1 MQSKNAFGIRR
12 IAKIVSVAGLLGAA
26 SFLPVAAST
35 ADIAADAQAQALKTW
50 HQTMRQMAPP
60 MEGCFHASFP
70 SVIWEK
76 ATCEATSYR
85 SNPHVKLKNG
95 MAETVGNGDDYAA
108 TTTNLTSSATGSF
121 PVVTGVTSETDG
133 GTANSY
139 TLQLN
144 TNLSS
149 SSPAC
154 ASYGYSSCQV
164 WQQFI
169 YSSSY
174 VGGVAQVFMQDWM
187 FIPSRSRCPRSGGWT
202 SYKTSS
208 YNGCYKNSTAVNSV
222 TVPASQLGNLKLAG
236 SVVANGNDT
245 VTFTNGTEAYAVSQP
260 DSTLGAAHV
269 WNQSEFNIVGNG
281 GGSAATFNSGSSV
294 TVNLQVNDNSTS
306 APGCA
311 ANDGTTG
318 ETNNLN
324 LGSCSAVGGS
334 SPYIQFTE
342 SN

>member
-1 MQSKNAFGIRR
+1 MQSKHAFR
-12 IAKIVSVAGLLGAA
+12 IGSMAKIVSVAGLLGAA
-26 SFLPVAAST
+26 AFLPAAAST
-35 ADIAADAQAQALKTW
+35 ADIAAEAQAQALKGW
-50 HQTMRQMAPP
+50 HETMRQMAPP
-60 MEGCFHASFP
+60 TEGCFHAAFP

-76 ATCEATSYR
+76 TTCATTSYR
-85 SNPHVKLKNG
+85 SEPHVKFST
-95 MAETVGNGDDYAA
+95 AETVGNGNDYAA
-108 TTTNLTSSATGSF
+108 ATSGLTSSATGTF

-133 GTANSY
+133 TTANSY

-144 TNLSS
+144 TNLAN

-187 FIPSRSRCPRSGGWT
+187 FIPARSRCPRSGGWS

-208 YNGCYKNSTAVNSV
+208 YNGCYKNSTAVNTV
-222 TVPASQLGNLKLAG
+222 LVPASQLGNLKLAG
-236 SVVANGNDT
+236 SVTKNGNDT
-245 VTFTNGTEAYAVSQP
+245 VTFTNGTQAYAVSQP
-260 DSTLGAAHV
+260 DSTLDAAYV

-281 GGSAATFNSGSSV
+281 GGSAATFNSGSSI
-294 TVNLQVNDNSTS
+294 TVNLQVHDGSTN
-306 APGCA
+306 APSCL
-311 ANDGTTG
+311 ANAGSTG

-324 LGSCSAVGGS
+324 LGACSTAGGT

>member
-1 MQSKNAFGIRR
+1 MQSKNTFGVRR
-12 IAKIVSVAGLLGAA
+12 IAKIASVAGLLGAVSLLSTA
-26 SFLPVAAST
+26 AAST
-35 ADIAADAQAQALKTW
+35 NDIAAEAQAQALKTW
-50 HQTMRQMAPP
+50 HETMRQMAPP
-60 MEGCFHASFP
+60 TEGCFQAAFP

-76 ATCEATSYR
+76 AICEATSYR
-85 SNPHVKLKNG
+85 SNPHVKSS
-95 MAETVGNGDDYAA
+95 ATETVGNGNDYAA
-108 TTTNLTSSATGSF
+108 ATSGLTSSATGTF

-133 GTANSY
+133 TTANSY

-144 TNLSS
+144 TNIAS

-187 FIPSRSRCPRSGGWT
+187 FIPKGAKCPRTGGWT
-202 SYKTSS
+202 AYKTSS
-208 YNGCYKNSTAVNSV
+208 YSGCYKNSNAVN
-222 TVPASQLGNLKLAG
+222 TALVPASQLANLKLAG
-236 SVVANGNDT
+236 SVTKNGNDT
-245 VTFTNGTEAYAVSQP
+245 VTFTNGTNAYAVSQA
-260 DSTLGAAHV
+260 DSTLGAAYV

-294 TVNLQVNDNSTS
+294 TVNLQVTDGSTN
-306 APGCA
+306 APSCL

-324 LGSCSAVGGS
+324 LGSCSAVGGT